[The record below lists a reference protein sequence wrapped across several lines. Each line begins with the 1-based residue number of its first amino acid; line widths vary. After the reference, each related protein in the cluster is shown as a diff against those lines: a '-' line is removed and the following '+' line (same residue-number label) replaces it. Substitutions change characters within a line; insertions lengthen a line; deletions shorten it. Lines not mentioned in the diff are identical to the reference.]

1 MATGHE
7 FHSETF
13 FTTRRPSRLT
23 CHPRATEFFQSTSVS
38 CLMPFGDASIAR
50 SILLSCSSRPICPLI
65 SQCTACLWKN
75 VGATQGEER
84 SYPEKKAT
92 KKRET
97 REQGGKRRRNDDKR
111 RVATLPTAYN
121 SGHERKT
128 RQFAKKLQTTRPL
141 GSHASCC
148 RTSTSRILWVQLA

>member
-84 SYPEKKAT
+84 SYQ
-92 KKRET
+92 KRKQQRNERPGSKEGKEEEMMT
-97 REQGGKRRRNDDKR
+97 REEWQLFRPHTTQGTSVRPDNLQRNCKPQGR
-111 RVATLPTAYN
+111 
-121 SGHERKT
+121 
-128 RQFAKKLQTTRPL
+128 
-141 GSHASCC
+141 
-148 RTSTSRILWVQLA
+148 